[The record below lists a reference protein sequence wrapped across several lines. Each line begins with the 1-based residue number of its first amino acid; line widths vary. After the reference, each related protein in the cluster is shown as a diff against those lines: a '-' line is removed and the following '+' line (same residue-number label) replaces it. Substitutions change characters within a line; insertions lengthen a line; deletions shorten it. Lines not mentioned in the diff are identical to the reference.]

1 MKKLFLMLIAI
12 VLFGAFGYSQTVCP
26 PPVTQFTFT
35 ISRPVVLNQK
45 VGGASV
51 CDPDNATNP
60 NLQTATWSIVETQT
74 LWKMNTNGDILVADA
89 TAVNNSALTTF
100 TLTIKV
106 TDNGTPF
113 LSSTADVTLN
123 DSNSPP
129 VIAPQTFAVN
139 ENMPNGTVVGT
150 VVATDPNSTQTKTFS
165 IVSGNVNGT
174 FSINAT
180 TGVILVTNVSA
191 LNFEATPTYALV
203 IKVVDNGTPSLSA
216 QATITINVN
225 NVNEAPVI
233 VAQ

>member
-12 VLFGAFGYSQTVCP
+12 VLFGTIGYSQVVCP
-26 PPVTQFTFT
+26 TPVTQFTFT

-51 CDPDNATNP
+51 CDPDVG
-60 NLQTATWSIVETQT
+60 QTAVWSIVETQT

-100 TLTIKV
+100 SLTIKV
-106 TDNGTPF
+106 TDNGTPV
-113 LSSTADVTLN
+113 LASTAGVTIN
-123 DSNSPP
+123 DTNSPP

-139 ENMPNGTVVGT
+139 ENMPNGTLVGT
-150 VVATDPNSTQTKTFS
+150 VVATDPNTSQTKTYS
-165 IVSGNVNGT
+165 IVSGNVNST

-180 TGVILVTNVSA
+180 TGAIVVTNVAA
-191 LNFEATPTYALV
+191 LNFEATPTYAIV
-203 IKVVDNGTPSLSA
+203 IKVQDNGTPSLSA
-216 QATITINVN
+216 QATMTINVN

-233 VAQ
+233 IAQ